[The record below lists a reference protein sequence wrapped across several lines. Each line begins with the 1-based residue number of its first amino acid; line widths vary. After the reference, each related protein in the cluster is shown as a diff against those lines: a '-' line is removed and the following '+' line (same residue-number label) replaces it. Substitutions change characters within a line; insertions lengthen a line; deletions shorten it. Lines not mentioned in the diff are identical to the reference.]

1 MIGRADLSS
10 WMSTVLQRRFPD
22 ALWAGRPATPLVAL
36 TFDDGPDRQDTP
48 QLLEVL
54 ARQQITATFFHV
66 GEHVERWPDGVRAV
80 AGAGHQLAIH
90 GYRHRP
96 FPLEVPA
103 SLRRQLAHTQQ
114 LLASLSERDS
124 AVIRDVRPPY
134 GLSTP
139 ATLAAL
145 TAWGYRTVMW
155 SLVPFH
161 WLQPAQP
168 TITQVTRLIR
178 TGSVLVLH
186 ESLGGPPVAQ
196 LTDAIVIRLK
206 AAGYQFVSVEQM
218 WSAHLAALESS
229 RSRSSVR

>member
-1 MIGRADLSS
+1 
-10 WMSTVLQRRFPD
+10 
-22 ALWAGRPATPLVAL
+22 
-36 TFDDGPDRQDTP
+36 
-48 QLLEVL
+48 
-54 ARQQITATFFHV
+54 V

-103 SLRRQLAHTQQ
+103 SLRSQLAHTQQ

-168 TITQVTRLIR
+168 TIAQVTRLIR

-218 WSAHLAALESS
+218 WRAHVAALESS